1 MTKTL
6 LLAGS
11 AGLLG
16 LGVLGIL
23 SVPALG
29 HEWWVFAAVACL
41 LTAAIVVGKRQAA
54 KIPTTDPPSLSC
66 RLLKLSKKSLIGLL
80 SLWVGLIL
88 WSKWAPGSAAPP
100 AKADPAMIRVVT
112 WNIHCGQDHGPPW
125 KQFDWPVRKFALQAA
140 IDRVQPDVLC
150 VQETTGDQVAFLEKA
165 LPEHRHVGI
174 GRDGGPGEHCA
185 IYFKASRF
193 EEIAGGT
200 FWLEEPIDQPGGDSL
215 LDLKRICTWVRVRDR
230 ETGRTLR
237 IYNTHLY
244 LTEGARLPAVRT
256 LLAQLA
262 QGDPSDAVLLT
273 ADFNA
278 TPSAA
283 SRRLFAEA
291 GFLDTAELAGRRAD
305 AKTLHLY
312 GIPLRSID
320 GILVKPGWQVHEHR
334 VLSIKPGTTW
344 PSDHF
349 GVLADV
355 TIDAADAHP

>member
-1 MTKTL
+1 
-6 LLAGS
+6 
-11 AGLLG
+11 
-16 LGVLGIL
+16 
-23 SVPALG
+23 
-29 HEWWVFAAVACL
+29 
-41 LTAAIVVGKRQAA
+41 
-54 KIPTTDPPSLSC
+54 
-66 RLLKLSKKSLIGLL
+66 
-80 SLWVGLIL
+80 
-88 WSKWAPGSAAPP
+88 
-100 AKADPAMIRVVT
+100 
-112 WNIHCGQDHGPPW
+112 
-125 KQFDWPVRKFALQAA
+125 
-140 IDRVQPDVLC
+140 
-150 VQETTGDQVAFLEKA
+150 VQEATGDQVAFLEKA
-165 LPEHRHVGI
+165 LPEHRRVGI

-200 FWLEEPIDQPGGDSL
+200 FWLEEPIDRPGGDSL
-215 LDLKRICTWVRVRDR
+215 LDLKRICTWARVRDR
-230 ETGRTLR
+230 QTGRTLR

-244 LTEGARLPAVRT
+244 LTEAARLRAVRT

-262 QGDPSDAVLLT
+262 QGDPADAVLLT

-291 GFLDTAELAGRRAD
+291 GFLDTAELAGRHAD

-320 GILVKPGWQVHEHR
+320 GILVKPGWHVHQHR
-334 VLSIKPGTTW
+334 VLSVKPGTTW

-355 TIDAADAHP
+355 SVDAADAHP